1 MTNRA
6 SFGTVIRSCSAGL
19 TAAVLLVGVASAQSL
34 GDVARQEGSRRK
46 AVSGGKV
53 YTNQSLP
60 ATEPAAPAA
69 VPATPGAAAASPA
82 PAGQESSTQ
91 SGTASSSAGQ
101 TPAANK
107 PEDTKKDEAYW
118 RKRLQTARDA
128 RSRAESF
135 AEALQSRINALSND
149 FVNRDDPAQRN
160 VIAGDRQ
167 KALAEL
173 DRVKKEIQQY
183 TKDVADTQEEAR
195 RTGVPAGWVR

>member
-1 MTNRA
+1 MERSTRTRA
-6 SFGTVIRSCSAGL
+6 SRPSSLQRLRPCRQRR
-19 TAAVLLVGVASAQSL
+19 VLRRRRQRLQAKRRPPR
-34 GDVARQEGSRRK
+34 AR
-46 AVSGGKV
+46 
-53 YTNQSLP
+53 T
-60 ATEPAAPAA
+60 
-69 VPATPGAAAASPA
+69 ASP
-82 PAGQESSTQ
+82 
-91 SGTASSSAGQ
+91 SAGQ

-107 PEDTKKDEAYW
+107 AEDTKKDEAYW

-195 RTGVPAGWVR
+195 RAGVPAGWVR